1 MKNLFDDFLREL
13 SERQS
18 GAQSGP
24 DRRDTRGTDPADDQE
39 PTGDAAGA
47 TDGEPTQRSA
57 DDGGPDAADTD
68 ADAPHT
74 DAPDTDA
81 DAGDEDAAPDDEPV
95 MIRPHDRRATG
106 GGGSGG
112 GGRPPRRPPG
122 GPDDGGSKRARLGAL
137 GPQALLAVI
146 GLILFAAV
154 FLIGIG
160 LDLATDAI
168 WFDSVGFDPVFWT
181 RLGSQVGLF
190 LVGLLV
196 GLLFLFVNLWLAGR
210 LAPPPDAA
218 TGKRMRG
225 FATRL
230 GDAARATTE
239 GQLGRTDPFGFQR
252 RGPTG
257 RPGEGAPPPRPT
269 ITFEADEMPDLS
281 PLAIGGLAV
290 IAVLAAVGTAG
301 ALSGSWETILLWQNR
316 VPFAVAGATAVV
328 DPVFGRDVSYY
339 LFELPFLRLVQAVV
353 GGLLVAGLVVAG
365 GRYLLA
371 GARGGGFP
379 TPVRVHLGVLG
390 GLYLLTV
397 AAGYQLDKL
406 ELVYSARGFATGV
419 SYTDQA
425 AQFFAF
431 DALTI
436 VAGLVAALLVG
447 GAFTRWIWPLGAGIA
462 VWFGLSLL
470 LGRVYPEVIQRFT
483 VEPNQYAQEQPYIA
497 NNIGMTRLAFDLADW
512 EDQSYKG
519 DQPLTAADLIDE
531 AATFKNARLW
541 DYRPLQTTL
550 DQLQTVRQYYDFYD
564 VDVDRYIVNDET
576 RQVMLSARELAPERN
591 PQAGSWVN
599 QRIVFTHGFGITMV
613 PVNEVDSQGLPQ
625 FFIRDMPPQ
634 SASGAPQVT
643 QPRVYF
649 GERPSDWV
657 VVGAR
662 QAEFDYPLGGGD
674 GTDGSGSQEETRW
687 TGTTGIRLDSI
698 LSQLLFAARFRDL
711 NLLISD
717 QVTADSQLLMH
728 RSLGDRLDRIA
739 PFLAYDKDPYSV
751 VDDEGRLVWIQDAY
765 TLTDRFPNAQMFSG
779 SILGDTSG
787 LAGQQFNYLRNS
799 VKIVMDAYTGTMT
812 FYVADPDDP
821 LIRAWQGVFPT
832 LFKTLAELPEGL
844 RPHLRVPEELFN
856 VQTRV
861 FASYHVTEPLTFFQ
875 GDDLWTVPQN
885 PTSETG
891 QLPLE
896 AYYVYMRMPGEAEPE
911 FLLLQPMVP
920 KERPNMIAWV
930 AARSDGDAYG
940 GVRVYRFPRD
950 TSIFGPVQIEAR
962 IDQDPQISS
971 QVTLW
976 NQSGSEVVRGNLIV
990 VPVQDSIIYLEPIY
1004 LQSTGSAIPEFTKIV
1019 VASPTKVV
1027 WGDTLEEALTLLLAG
1042 GPGPSPTPSPSPG
1055 TSPPPG
1061 ASPTPSATSGP
1072 NVTPAPEDV
1081 QALVEYAN
1089 VHFELAQAALR
1100 QGDFAAYGAEIAEVE
1115 KTLAQLEILV
1125 GGSPT
1130 PAP

>member
-1 MKNLFDDFLREL
+1 MRDLFDDFLREL
-13 SERQS
+13 NERQS
-18 GAQSGP
+18 GTAGGP
-24 DRRDTRGTDPADDQE
+24 GRPDPAGSDPE
-39 PTGDAAGA
+39 PGREPDGDAAGA
-47 TDGEPTQRSA
+47 TDREPGVHAGDEPATHPVDDA
-57 DDGGPDAADTD
+57 DDRDEAAARGDGD
-68 ADAPHT
+68 EAP
-74 DAPDTDA
+74 DAPD
-81 DAGDEDAAPDDEPV
+81 EPIV
-95 MIRPHDRRATG
+95 IRPRGIRRRRG
-106 GGGSGG
+106 GGGRG
-112 GGRPPRRPPG
+112 GGRPPRPPG
-122 GPDDGGSKRARLGAL
+122 GPDDGGSTRGRLGAL
-137 GPQALLAVI
+137 GPQVLLVVI
-146 GLILFAAV
+146 GLILLAAV
-154 FLIGIG
+154 FLVGVG

-168 WFDSVGFDPVFWT
+168 WFKSVGFDPVFWT

-190 LVGLLV
+190 VAGFLAALV
-196 GLLFLFVNLWLAGR
+196 FLFANLWLAGR

-218 TGKRMRG
+218 AGQRMRG
-225 FATRL
+225 FMGRL
-230 GDAARATTE
+230 GEAARATTE

-252 RGPTG
+252 RGPAG
-257 RPGEGAPPPRPT
+257 RPGDGGPAARPS
-269 ITFEADEMPDLS
+269 ITFEADEIPDLS
-281 PLAIGGLAV
+281 PLVVAGLAIV
-290 IAVLAAVGTAG
+290 AVLAALGTAG
-301 ALSGSWETILLWQNR
+301 ALSGSWDTILLWQNR
-316 VPFAVAGATAVV
+316 VPFAAAGATAVV

-339 LFELPFLRLVQAVV
+339 LFELPFLRLAQGVA
-353 GGLLVAGLVVAG
+353 GGLLVAGLIVAG

-371 GARGGGFP
+371 AARGGGFP

-406 ELVYSARGFATGV
+406 GLVYSTRGFATGV

-470 LGRVYPEVIQRFT
+470 LGSVYPEVIQRFT

-497 NNIGMTRLAFDLADW
+497 NNIGMTRLAFDLAGW
-512 EDQSYKG
+512 EDRSYG
-519 DQPLTAADLIDE
+519 GAEPLTAADLVKE

-541 DYRPLQTTL
+541 DYRPLQKTL

-564 VDVDRYIVNDET
+564 VDVDRYKVGDET

-591 PQAGSWVN
+591 PQNGSWVN
-599 QRIVFTHGFGITMV
+599 QRIVFTHGFGLTMI

-634 SASGAPQVT
+634 SAQGAPAVT
-643 QPRVYF
+643 QPRIYF

-662 QAEFDYPLGGGD
+662 QAEFDYPIGTGD
-674 GTDGSGSQEETRW
+674 GTDGSGSQETTHW
-687 TGTTGIRLDSI
+687 TGTSGIKLDSI
-698 LSQLLFAARFRDL
+698 LSRLLFAARFRDL

-728 RSLGDRLDRIA
+728 RSLGDRLSRIA

-751 VDDEGRLVWIQDAY
+751 VDDQGRLVWIQDAY
-765 TLTDRFPNAQMFSG
+765 TLTDRFPNAQTFDG
-779 SILGDTSG
+779 SALGDVSG
-787 LAGQQFNYLRNS
+787 LAGRQFSYLRNS
-799 VKIVMDAYTGTMT
+799 VKIVMDAYDGTMT
-812 FYVADPDDP
+812 FYVADPSDP

-832 LFKTLAELPEGL
+832 LFRPISELPTGL
-844 RPHLRVPEELFN
+844 RAHLRVPEELFN

-861 FASYHVTEPLTFFQ
+861 FAKYHVTDPLTFFQ
-875 GDDLWTVPQN
+875 GDDLWTVPQLT
-885 PTSETG
+885 TSDTG

-896 AYYVYMRMPGEAEPE
+896 AYYVYMRMPGETEPE

-920 KERPNMIAWV
+920 KDRPNMIAWV
-930 AARSDGDAYG
+930 AARNDGDAYG

-1019 VASPTKVV
+1019 VASPTKVA
-1027 WGDTLEEALTLLLAG
+1027 WGETLQEALTLLLAG
-1042 GPGPSPTPSPSPG
+1042 GPGPTPTPSPTPGPSP
-1055 TSPPPG
+1055 SPG
-1061 ASPTPSATSGP
+1061 ASPTPSPTSGP
-1072 NVTPAPEDV
+1072 NVTPSPADV
-1081 QALVEYAN
+1081 QALIRYAN
-1089 VHFELAQAALR
+1089 AHFEAAQAALR
-1100 QGDFAAYGAEIAEVE
+1100 NGDFATYGIEMAEVE
-1115 KTLAQLEILV
+1115 KTLKQLEVLV
-1125 GGSPT
+1125 GGSPS